1 MENRICL
8 TIPYFFYFYFFSHKA
23 LLGLE
28 AIWRDN
34 EVVGFIRR
42 GEFGYAIGKSLAYG
56 YVRDPSEKPVTT
68 EFLKTGKYT
77 IESMGE
83 LFPAKIHL
91 KAPFDPKNLRVQ
103 GVYDDEACPSYGTA
117 SN

>member
-1 MENRICL
+1 MFDH
-8 TIPYFFYFYFFSHKA
+8 TILFYFYFFSHKA

-42 GEFGYAIGKSLAYG
+42 GEFGYVIGKSLAYG
-56 YVRDPSEKPVTT
+56 YVRDPSGKPVTT

>member
-1 MENRICL
+1 MNKNL
-8 TIPYFFYFYFFSHKA
+8 TNEFNSSVCNEIGSCHYFPNFCFCSHKA

-28 AIWRDN
+28 AIWRDD

-42 GEFGYAIGKSLAYG
+42 GEYGFGIGKSLAYG
-56 YVRDPSEKPVTT
+56 YVKDPSGKPVTT
-68 EFLKTGKYT
+68 EFLKSGKYS

-83 LFPAKIHL
+83 LFPAQVHL

-103 GVYDDEACPSYGTA
+103 GIYDS
-117 SN
+117 